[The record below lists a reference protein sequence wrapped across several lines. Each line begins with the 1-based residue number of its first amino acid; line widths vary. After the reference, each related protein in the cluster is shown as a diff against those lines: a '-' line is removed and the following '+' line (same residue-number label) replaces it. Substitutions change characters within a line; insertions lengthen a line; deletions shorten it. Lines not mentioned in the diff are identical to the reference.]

1 MSTISEEEC
10 TRRIAEFLEKH
21 KEAYT
26 DTERVYIQRSAFW
39 ALNSKDGFN
48 ISNELRQILAE
59 LNLLEDKKNIYQ
71 GFAKIVT
78 EKFDIN
84 RDIVEIAGGII
95 PSLAK
100 IIALKQKQ
108 GTITV
113 YDSRVIKTDSC
124 PDNLIVKRQSF
135 TTKTPLPGAE
145 MLIGFMPC
153 DATMDIIT
161 SACEKNIDFIIGL
174 CEGGTRQG
182 YGYLE
187 YDDEWISM
195 AKYIA
200 ELGME
205 GTDLGSLEVASL
217 EEYGSPYPVIYNKR
231 KKS

>member
-10 TRRIAEFLEKH
+10 SRRVAEFLEKH
-21 KEAYT
+21 KDAYT
-26 DTERVYIQRSAFW
+26 EEERAYIQRSAFW

-48 ISNELRQILAE
+48 LNDEIRQILSE
-59 LNLLEDKKNIYQ
+59 LNLLEDNKNIYQ
-71 GFAKIVT
+71 GFANIVT
-78 EKFDIN
+78 DKFDIN
-84 RDIVEIAGGII
+84 RNVVEIAGGII

-100 IIALKQKQ
+100 IIALKQKE

-113 YDSRVIKTDSC
+113 YYPRIIKPDSC
-124 PDNLIVKRQSF
+124 PDNLIIKRQSF

-145 MLIGFMPC
+145 MLIAFMPC
-153 DATMDIIT
+153 DATMDIIDA
-161 SACEKNIDFIIGL
+161 ACERNIDFIIGL
-174 CEGGTRQG
+174 CEGGTRKG

-187 YDDEWISM
+187 YDDEWIGM

-200 ELGME
+200 ERGME
-205 GTDLGSLEVASL
+205 GTDLGSLGVASL